1 METKFSSDERKRIE
15 EGIKEKYNL
24 VAISPEGNFNYPTG
38 STGLQG
44 QKYNPEVLRKL
55 PKNVQASYCGVGNPF
70 SLGPVNKGE
79 TVLDVGCGAGVDTLV
94 AAIMVGTKGRA
105 TGMDLVPEM
114 LKRARKN
121 LKRTTLK
128 NVTFQEGSMEQLPFP
143 EGTFDVVI
151 SNGAFNL
158 IPEKTKALREVF
170 RVLKSSGRFLF
181 ADQILMG
188 EMPADTESMV
198 ANWSK

>member
-1 METKFSSDERKRIE
+1 METRFNSEERKRIR
-15 EGIKEKYNL
+15 EGINEKYKR

-38 STGLQG
+38 RAGLEK
-44 QKYNPEVLRKL
+44 QKYDPQVLRKL

-79 TVLDVGCGAGVDTLV
+79 AVLDVGCGSGVDTLV
-94 AAIMVGTKGRA
+94 AAIMVGTGGRA
-105 TGMDLVPEM
+105 AGIDLVREM
-114 LKRARKN
+114 LKRARTN
-121 LKRTTLK
+121 LKKTSLK
-128 NVTFQEGSMEQLPFP
+128 NVTFREGSVEQLSFP
-143 EGTFDVVI
+143 DGTFDVVI
-151 SNGAFNL
+151 SNGVFNL
-158 IPEKTKALREVF
+158 IPDKAKALGEVF

-198 ANWSK
+198 ANWSR